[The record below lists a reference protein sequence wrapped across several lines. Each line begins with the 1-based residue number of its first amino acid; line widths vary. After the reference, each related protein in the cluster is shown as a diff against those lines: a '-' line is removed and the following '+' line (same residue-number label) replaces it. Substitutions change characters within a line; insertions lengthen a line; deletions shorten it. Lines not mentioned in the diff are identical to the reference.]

1 MKKKF
6 FFGLVEEPSTTSTE
20 VPASQRTNVR
30 SEFKITNTPWDSK
43 LGDATSQEFRTLADK
58 LHTAVYIYAKYIKKN
73 YIYIVTRII
82 RERFFFEF
90 SIDIDSFFLYLFTSC
105 CLS

>member
-1 MKKKF
+1 MKKIF

-58 LHTAVYIYAKYIKKN
+58 LHTAVYIYIYAKYIKKK
-73 YIYIVTRII
+73 
-82 RERFFFEF
+82 
-90 SIDIDSFFLYLFTSC
+90 
-105 CLS
+105 

>member
-1 MKKKF
+1 MKKIF

-58 LHTAVYIYAKYIKKN
+58 LHTAVYIYKYMLNIYKKK
-73 YIYIVTRII
+73 IVTRII
-82 RERFFFEF
+82 RE
-90 SIDIDSFFLYLFTSC
+90 
-105 CLS
+105 

>member
-1 MKKKF
+1 MKKIF
-6 FFGLVEEPSTTSTE
+6 FFCLVEEPSTTSTE

-58 LHTAVYIYAKYIKKN
+58 LHTAVYIYIYMLNIKKK
-73 YIYIVTRII
+73 IVTRII
-82 RERFFFEF
+82 RE
-90 SIDIDSFFLYLFTSC
+90 
-105 CLS
+105 